1 MKYNLFKIFSI
12 FFLKLNCVYSDEII
26 FKSENIKIS
35 NNGNIV
41 EAVDVEADLKDKEI
55 IISGK
60 NSIYEKQI
68 KKLTIKKNVKIDDI
82 SKNIFLRGD
91 NVIYDLNIDR
101 IRSVGKTYINVDKK
115 YEITSKNLIYDRE
128 KYNLSNNETTIREGN
143 V

>member
-1 MKYNLFKIFSI
+1 MKYNLFKIFFSI

-60 NSIYEKQI
+60 IQFMKNKL
-68 KKLTIKKNVKIDDI
+68 KKLTIKKM
-82 SKNIFLRGD
+82 
-91 NVIYDLNIDR
+91 
-101 IRSVGKTYINVDKK
+101 
-115 YEITSKNLIYDRE
+115 
-128 KYNLSNNETTIREGN
+128 
-143 V
+143 